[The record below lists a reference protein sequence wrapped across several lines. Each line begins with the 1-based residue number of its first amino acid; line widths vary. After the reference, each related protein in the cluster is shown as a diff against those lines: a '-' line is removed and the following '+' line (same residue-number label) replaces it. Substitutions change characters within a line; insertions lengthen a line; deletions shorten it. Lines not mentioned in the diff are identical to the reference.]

1 MIKDLRTRLSLGSIL
16 VAVLIGLFILDHDVI
31 PGIGMLVLGV
41 LALAAQAEFYG
52 MLASSGR
59 RNHRNLGLLFGA
71 LTLAN
76 AWWHFLPQ
84 GYLLVGLIL
93 VLLIKEVLGRKP
105 KGAPDRIGMT
115 MLGWLVVPLLLSSV
129 MALRTAEPDG
139 WDWIVFLV
147 VVCKVGD
154 STAYLVG
161 SAIGRHKLIPE
172 VSPNKSWEGAVAS
185 MAGSLLGAAIVAF
198 TAFGGRLPWHIW
210 LGAAVVTNLGAQF
223 GDLAESLL
231 KRGCETKDSSSVL
244 PAFGGSFDMV
254 DSFLIATPALH
265 GFLLAASYSS

>member
-1 MIKDLRTRLSLGSIL
+1 MIKDLRTRLSLGSVL
-16 VAVLIGLFILDHDVI
+16 VAVLIGLFLLDQHVI
-31 PGIGMLVLGV
+31 PGIGMLVLGL

-52 MLASSGR
+52 MLQASGR
-59 RNHRNLGLLFGA
+59 PNHKWYGLLFGA

-76 AWWHFLPQ
+76 AWWEFLPS

-93 VLLIKEVLGRKP
+93 LLLILEILGRKP
-105 KGAPDRIGMT
+105 EGAPDRIGNT
-115 MLGWLVVPLLLSSV
+115 LLGWLVVPLLLSSI
-129 MALRTAEPDG
+129 MALRKFDLDG
-139 WDWIVFLV
+139 WDWILFLV
-147 VVCKVGD
+147 VVCKLGD

-161 SAIGRHKLIPE
+161 SAIGKHKLIPE

-185 MAGSLLGAAIVAF
+185 MVGSILGAAIVAYF
-198 TAFGGRLPWHIW
+198 AFGGRLPLSIW
-210 LGAAVVTNLGAQF
+210 LGAAIVTNIGAQF

-231 KRGCETKDSSSVL
+231 KRGCATKDSSTVL

-265 GFLLAASYSS
+265 GFLLAMSYSS